1 MTIEEKLEA
10 IIARLRVNKRLL
22 SATIRK
28 KTSAEDNRVASVSVG
43 VMATVFMTVVFG
55 FLAASDAVHFV
66 TYLHKATKRKL
77 NKWLIS
83 LN

>member
-10 IIARLRVNKRLL
+10 IIARLRVNKKGL

-43 VMATVFMTVVFG
+43 VLATVFIAVVFG
-55 FLAASDAVHFV
+55 FLAAADAVNFV
-66 TYLHKATKRKL
+66 TYLHKATQRKL

-83 LN
+83 FN